1 MFGAAAGTTEATL
14 AAICGAK
21 AGATDVTAPAIC
33 AAKSGALVA
42 AAAAISAA
50 ASGARS
56 VAKAAISGADEAF
69 SAESCST
76 VFTRVSTPISA
87 ASWMALFCVAFSF
100 EPEAPALCN
109 KAFVTIL
116 AADSC

>member
-1 MFGAAAGTTEATL
+1 M
-14 AAICGAK
+14 
-21 AGATDVTAPAIC
+21 DVTAPAIC
-33 AAKSGALVA
+33 SAKFGAPVA

-50 ASGARS
+50 ALGARS

-76 VFTRVSTPISA
+76 VFKRVSPPISA
-87 ASWMALFCVAFSF
+87 ASWMALFWVEFSF

-109 KAFVTIL
+109 KVFVTTL

>member
-1 MFGAAAGTTEATL
+1 MFGAALGTTEATL

-21 AGATDVTAPAIC
+21 AGAMAVTAPAIC

-42 AAAAISAA
+42 AAAAISGAA
-50 ASGARS
+50 LGARS
-56 VAKAAISGADEAF
+56 VAKAAISAADEAF

-76 VFTRVSTPISA
+76 VCKRVSPPISA
-87 ASWMALFCVAFSF
+87 ASWMALFCFVFSP

-109 KAFVTIL
+109 KVFVTTL

>member
-1 MFGAAAGTTEATL
+1 M
-14 AAICGAK
+14 
-21 AGATDVTAPAIC
+21 
-33 AAKSGALVA
+33 A

-50 ASGARS
+50 ALGARS

-69 SAESCST
+69 SDESCFT
-76 VFTRVSTPISA
+76 VSTRVSTPISA
-87 ASWMALFCVAFSF
+87 ASWMALFWVVFSF

-109 KAFVTIL
+109 KAFVTTL